1 MKKSFKNYLAEGF
14 LIVFSVLFALFISG
28 VSDDF
33 KVKKQK
39 RIAIENI
46 KMELNQN
53 AKVLKIWQKDH
64 KIIDRH
70 ISELI
75 NGKKDSLLAAL
86 KKKKYLD
93 FGLITDSRSLINS
106 ILTDTA
112 WETAKTTNIIAVT
125 ATRFLNTFMKLSR
138 L

>member
-93 FGLITDSRSLINS
+93 I
-106 ILTDTA
+106 
-112 WETAKTTNIIAVT
+112 
-125 ATRFLNTFMKLSR
+125 
-138 L
+138 